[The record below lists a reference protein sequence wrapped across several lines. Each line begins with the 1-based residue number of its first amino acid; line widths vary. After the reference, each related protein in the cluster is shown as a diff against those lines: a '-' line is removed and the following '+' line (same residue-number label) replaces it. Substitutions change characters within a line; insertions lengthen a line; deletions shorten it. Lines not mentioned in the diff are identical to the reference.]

1 VDQTRGDEMSAIAAV
16 VVLEGEA
23 DPAVAATIAG
33 DALAA
38 ATAQNEGE

>member
-1 VDQTRGDEMSAIAAV
+1 MTAIAAV

-23 DPAVAATIAG
+23 DPAAAAAVAG

-38 ATAQNEGE
+38 AANGS